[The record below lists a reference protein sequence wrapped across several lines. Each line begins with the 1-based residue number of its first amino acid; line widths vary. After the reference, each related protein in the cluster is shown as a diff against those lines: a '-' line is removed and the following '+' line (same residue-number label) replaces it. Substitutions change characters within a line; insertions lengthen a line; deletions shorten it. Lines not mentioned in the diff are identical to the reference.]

1 MRKKSLGDY
10 SLKIFVE
17 ECKKFYLQNV
27 DCEISVNDV
36 KELIKTT
43 LNVKLSDDSISKVN
57 GEIREKNLLA
67 PYVLCHTKRSII
79 VTRNIY
85 VINMCLQS
93 FHTRA
98 LGYLKSYSFIKKS
111 IIENF
116 GNNQE
121 FNFQEYDEEIKNLLS
136 EKEG

>member
-1 MRKKSLGDY
+1 MRKKCLSDY
-10 SLKIFVE
+10 ALKIFVD
-17 ECKKFYLQNV
+17 ECKKFYLQNA
-27 DCEISVNDV
+27 ESELSAKDV
-36 KELIKTT
+36 IQHIKTT
-43 LNVKLSDDSISKVN
+43 LNVKLSLDSISKVN
-57 GEIREKNLLA
+57 AEIREKNLLA
-67 PYVLCHTKRSII
+67 PYVLCNTKRCII

-85 VINMCLQS
+85 CINMCLQS

-98 LGYLKSYSFIKKS
+98 LGYLKTYSFIKRA
-111 IIENF
+111 ITENF